1 MEQLKY
7 SLGPF
12 ELFAAIIGGSPFI
25 LAGFLMYN
33 PVKSLTDLAQV
44 IQSSGA
50 SGGAVAIALT
60 MLFLSY
66 IIGGTIQGLSWRYF
80 LWLCRIFKKD
90 YFYFGESFFDKLRA
104 SKQKTFNDTRFLEFE
119 DRLVLQIRDKVGV
132 PQKLH
137 WIDSRMKAYLRE
149 CNSPAVGDADIHVA
163 SHIMYRNLSL
173 GCLLLCGVS
182 LVTAIRTSSLEF
194 FWVALLVIFLAY
206 LMFLRSVSFKR
217 WQNRAL
223 ILGFYFAVTKNADA

>member
-25 LAGFLMYN
+25 LAVFLIYN
-33 PVKSLTDLAQV
+33 PVASLVDLVPV
-44 IQSSGA
+44 IQSSGTI
-50 SGGAVAIALT
+50 AIALT

-66 IIGGTIQGLSWRYF
+66 IIGGTIQGLSWKYF
-80 LWLCRIFKKD
+80 LLLCRILKKD
-90 YFYFGESFFDKLRA
+90 YFYFGNPLRDKLQ
-104 SKQKTFNDTRFLEFE
+104 SLNLKESNQESNDAGYLDFE
-119 DRLVLQIRDKVGV
+119 DRLVLEIREKIGIPTNLSWMDN
-132 PQKLH
+132 
-137 WIDSRMKAYLRE
+137 RFKAYLRE
-149 CNSPAVGDADIHVA
+149 RNSPAVEDANTHVA

-173 GCLLLCGVS
+173 GCLFLCVVS
-182 LVTAIRTSSLEF
+182 FVNSIRSGSLEF
-194 FWVALLVIFLAY
+194 LLLTPFVGYLAY

-223 ILGFYFAVTKNADA
+223 ILGFYFAATKE